1 MRKHNHL
8 DERARR
14 ALHPPI
20 AGTRVVRRFAAL
32 VLVAMLIGVVPVLAA
47 TVDLS
52 IPIDTVIKGPAGS
65 QHLLATIEV
74 PAESQGETCQASAI
88 ARNQTSEHPDSNLL
102 ISSATDVEILDV
114 ENQAG
119 GTVFIGGPITLNET
133 VTVTLT
139 LGADR
144 VFSAGFDLEIDCP
157 PFNPTTT
164 TTTGGA
170 SSSSIVDQSTSS
182 TAGGGGDSTVT
193 SGGGGDTTVTSG
205 VGDTTATSGG
215 GGDTTG
221 TSDTLAVLGTTI
233 TAPGASVAG
242 SSETLPFTGF
252 GDGSM
257 SGVAFALVTLGGLV
271 VLSIHRRETEVTV
284 AQEWQPRIDFYDIKF

>member
-8 DERARR
+8 DRRARR

-119 GTVFIGGPITLNET
+119 GTVFIGGPITLSET

-170 SSSSIVDQSTSS
+170 SSSSIVDQSTPS
-182 TAGGGGDSTVT
+182 TAGVGDTTVT
-193 SGGGGDTTVTSG
+193 SGVGDTTVTSG

-252 GDGSM
+252 SDGSM
-257 SGVAFALVTLGGLV
+257 SGVAFALVALGGLV
-271 VLSIHRRETEVTV
+271 VLSIRRRETEVTV
-284 AQEWQPRIDFYDIKF
+284 AQEWQPRIDFYDINF